1 MPIML
6 KQQSSSIINKSPK
19 KDKDLPTVK
28 VTHDYVFTRWMGSW
42 ERRLSLWSNHAY
54 SDALLGYIGKIF
66 GQQAN
71 IYHYFDRLWNDSLYN
86 SNDELDLLNILIER
100 ISKVPGAKTSLH
112 KRQETSRIESR
123 LNEIR
128 AIFDRNFN
136 SRFKISSKI
145 NTEDLIR
152 KDSIT
157 SYFDLGC
164 GNGLIT
170 ARIGNYFNLSS
181 ETIFGGDVFNSHNP
195 DITFV
200 SIDQD
205 QSIIDLS
212 DQSVNLITCLV
223 TLHHIPHIDEIL
235 RELARIV
242 QPNGYLIIREHDCK
256 LERSLLTKYLH
267 FIHGIMIIAHIGE
280 FSTEYLIDKNE
291 KLTWIEQKK
300 KIINYTKSIQYKT
313 REEWQKHL
321 ENVGFTHL
329 ATFDYDLNKTTNPQR
344 LFYAVYQRNHQV
356 TSNTEQT

>member
-1 MPIML
+1 ML
-6 KQQSSSIINKSPK
+6 KHQSSSSLRNKSPRK
-19 KDKDLPTVK
+19 EKEFIPVK
-28 VTHDYVFTRWMGSW
+28 TTHDYVFTRWMGTW
-42 ERRLSLWSNHAY
+42 DRRLSLWSNQAY

-71 IYHYFDRLWNDSLYN
+71 IYHYFDRLWNESLYN

-100 ISKVPGAKTSLH
+100 ISKIPGAKTSLH

-128 AIFDRNFN
+128 SIFDKNFN
-136 SRFKISSKI
+136 SRFKISSKMNAEKLI
-145 NTEDLIR
+145 KKDLI
-152 KDSIT
+152 T
-157 SYFDLGC
+157 NYFDLGC

-170 ARIGNYFNLSS
+170 ARIGNYFNLSP
-181 ETIFGGDVFNSHNP
+181 ENIFGGDVFNSHNP
-195 DITFV
+195 EITFV
-200 SIDQD
+200 SIDQN
-205 QSIIDLS
+205 QSLIDLP

-223 TLHHIPHIDEIL
+223 TLHHVPNIEKIL
-235 RELARIV
+235 EELARII

-291 KLTWIEQKK
+291 KLTWIEQKN
-300 KIINYTKSIQYKT
+300 KIIKYTKSIQYKT
-313 REEWQKHL
+313 QQEWQNQL
-321 ENVGFTHL
+321 EIVGFDHL

-344 LFYAVYQRNHQV
+344 LFYAVYKRREQV
-356 TSNTEQT
+356 ITKPMN